1 MTYLKTFFNHRSRG
15 AGQMNTDKKDIFWK
29 IKPAAKWCGQQVAQ
43 VSYETLEKSVSI
55 RPALRDPW
63 LELFRSDF

>member
-1 MTYLKTFFNHRSRG
+1 
-15 AGQMNTDKKDIFWK
+15 MNTDKKDIFWK
-29 IKPAAKWCGQQVAQ
+29 IKPAAKWCGQQVAE